1 MTRLPSLALI
11 VLLAACTPE
20 ATGTEAHKSPTNAAT
35 ASATER
41 PTPTPAATPQ
51 PRPTGNWAEPTTKVT
66 VPHNPAVP
74 PVPVLVEVR
83 AGDHAADGY
92 ERITF
97 AFRGPLPS
105 YSFQIVRQVV
115 RDGSGDPVTLPGTT
129 KLSIVFTPARSE
141 AGTGPRDVGYR
152 RLRGYEQVGD
162 YEGYVS
168 YGLGVEG
175 TAQVRYGESTRPDG
189 TNVVALDIRV

>member
-20 ATGTEAHKSPTNAAT
+20 ATGTGANKRPTDAAT
-35 ASATER
+35 AGATER
-41 PTPTPAATPQ
+41 SNPTPNASTTKKADGSWT
-51 PRPTGNWAEPTTKVT
+51 EPTQKVT

-83 AGDHAADGY
+83 TGDHAGDGY

-175 TAQVRYGESTRPDG
+175 AAQVRYGESTRPDG